1 MNESNGIDDA
11 TTALILQLENQDI
24 EELLRAGKGKGRY
37 DEQSDADLAL
47 STYQKELQDRI
58 TILADQRMSQSLA
71 QAVISDGTL
80 LSESR
85 AQESA
90 AVRDQF
96 VARCLNEGRALPS
109 NPDQT
114 TAEDELDDCVIAR
127 LTVLYT
133 PDRKS
138 DALPDDDLVAA
149 ESSARA
155 ESRQKPSAEVRS
167 CAICLTDKS
176 LSDVLRMPCGD
187 NYCRECLSELFQLA
201 TTDESMFPPRCCQQV
216 IPLQLIKL
224 YLSSTLIRTF
234 EEKSNEYK
242 ASNRTYCSQPS
253 CSLFISSENIDG
265 ERATCI
271 ACGTHT
277 CTICKNNVHSG
288 DCPMDTATHQTLEIG
303 RQHGWQR
310 CYSCRQL
317 VELDTGCNHMTYEF
331 P

>member
-11 TTALILQLENQDI
+11 TAALILQLENEDI
-24 EELLRAGKGKGRY
+24 EELLRARKGKGRHG
-37 DEQSDADLAL
+37 EQSDADLAL
-47 STYQKELQDRI
+47 LTYQKELQDRV
-58 TILADQRMSQSLA
+58 TILADQRMCQSLT
-71 QAVISDGTL
+71 QAVISDATL

-85 AQESA
+85 AQENA
-90 AVRDQF
+90 AVRDHA
-96 VARCLNEGRALPS
+96 VARCLDRGRALS
-109 NPDQT
+109 LIPDQA

-127 LTVLYT
+127 LAALYV
-133 PDRKS
+133 PDREN
-138 DALPDDDLVAA
+138 DALPDDGPVAA
-149 ESSARA
+149 ESSATVG
-155 ESRQKPSAEVRS
+155 SRQKPSAVLRN
-167 CAICLTDKS
+167 CAICLTDKP

-201 TTDESMFPPRCCQQV
+201 TRDESMFPPRCCQQV
-216 IPLQLIKL
+216 IPLQLVKL
-224 YLSSTLIRTF
+224 YLSSTLIHTF

-265 ERATCI
+265 ERATCV

-303 RQHGWQR
+303 RQRGWQR

-317 VELDTGCNHMTYEF
+317 VELDTGCNHITYEF